1 VTDKTSREIL
11 DAIDFAVKET
21 AARAAAKKLE
31 VVAGMLARPL
41 YLPTSAMPEE
51 APKPKSSRE
60 ILDAID
66 KALKDTRRQLA
77 EAEAAIDGTRETAGG
92 RT

>member
-21 AARAAAKKLE
+21 MARAAAGKLE
-31 VVAGMLARPL
+31 VVAGMLGPAL
-41 YLPTSAMPEE
+41 YPPPSQLEE
-51 APKPKSSRE
+51 GTKPKSSRE

-66 KALKDTRRQLA
+66 KALRETRRQLA
-77 EAEAAIDGTRETAGG
+77 EAEAAIEGSREPAGG
-92 RT
+92 T